1 MFNERNFRETQP
13 KLFISKGVLSPARSN
28 RSTKGDNSPNFD
40 MQKWVNNL
48 LVVNGLINAD
58 PCCITGDNAYV
69 ANFTAG
75 AEELTINVP
84 TSFDDRIVENHTAH
98 AANVTATLEAAQ
110 LATGYITSTSAAAV
124 SLTLPTATLLA
135 TELGATAGTS
145 FEFIVDN
152 TAGANTVT
160 IIVGAGIT
168 AATPVITGGATL
180 TVSVANDIGIFRIVF
195 SSATVAKLY
204 RIG

>member
-1 MFNERNFRETQP
+1 MANTKATPRDLWIDKAYFNKNG
-13 KLFISKGVLSPARSN
+13 KYGYNLHDIIIDVLV
-28 RSTKGDNSPNFD
+28 DNS
-40 MQKWVNNL
+40 
-48 LVVNGLINAD
+48 LITGD
-58 PCCITGDNAYV
+58 PCCTTGDNAFVENFV
-69 ANFTAG
+69 AGDTVFTTT
-75 AEELTINVP
+75 LP
-84 TSFDDRIVENHTAH
+84 IVENHTAH
-98 AANVTATLEAAQ
+98 AANVTATLEASE

-135 TELGATAGTS
+135 AELGAVAGSS

-180 TVSVANDIGIFRIVF
+180 TVSVANAIGIFRIVF
-195 SSATVAKLY
+195 SSATVAKLF

>member
-1 MFNERNFRETQP
+1 MFDERKIRETTPQ
-13 KLFISKGVLSPARSN
+13 LFISKGVISPNSSN
-28 RSTKGDNSPNFD
+28 RGNRSQVDPTFD
-40 MQKWVNNL
+40 MLKWVNNV
-48 LVVNGLINAD
+48 LVVNGLLNAD
-58 PCCITGDNAYV
+58 PCCSDFV
-69 ANFTAG
+69 QNFTPG
-75 AEELTINVP
+75 EERFTVNVP
-84 TSFDDRIVENHTAH
+84 TTFEEAIVESHTAY
-98 AANVTATLEAAQ
+98 AANATATLEAAQ

-135 TELGATAGTS
+135 TELGATAGSS

-160 IIVGAGIT
+160 LLVGAGIT

-180 TVSVANDIGIFRIVF
+180 TVSVANAIGIFRIVF
-195 SSATVAKLY
+195 SSATVAKLF

>member
-48 LVVNGLINAD
+48 LVVNGLLNAD
-58 PCCITGDNAYV
+58 PCCADFIQ
-69 ANFTAG
+69 NFTPG
-75 AEELTINVP
+75 AERFTVNVP
-84 TSFDDRIVENHTAH
+84 TTFEEAIVESHTAH
-98 AANVTATLEAAQ
+98 AAPITATLEAAE

-135 TELGATAGTS
+135 AEIGAVAGTS

-160 IIVGAGIT
+160 ILVGAGIT

-180 TVSVANDIGIFRIVF
+180 TVSVANAIGIFRIVF